1 MEKKKKTTIDY
12 SADIFTVLTSSKG
25 KSPQSSTTSVV
36 LCVSVKWLSTTA
48 LDVNSQAVGKWRG

>member
-1 MEKKKKTTIDY
+1 MEKKKKKKPTIDY

-48 LDVNSQAVGKWRG
+48 LDVNSQVVGK

>member
-12 SADIFTVLTSSKG
+12 SADIFTVLSSSKG

-48 LDVNSQAVGKWRG
+48 LDVNSQAVGK

>member
-1 MEKKKKTTIDY
+1 MEKKKKKTTIDY

-48 LDVNSQAVGKWRG
+48 LDVNSQAVGK

>member
-1 MEKKKKTTIDY
+1 MEKKKKKTTIDY

-36 LCVSVKWLSTTA
+36 LCVSVKWLTTTA
-48 LDVNSQAVGKWRG
+48 LDVNSQAVGK